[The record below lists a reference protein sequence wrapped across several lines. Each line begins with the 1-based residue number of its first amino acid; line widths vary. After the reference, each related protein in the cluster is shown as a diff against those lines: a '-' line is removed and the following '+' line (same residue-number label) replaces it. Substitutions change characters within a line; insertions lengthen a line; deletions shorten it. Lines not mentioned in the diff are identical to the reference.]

1 MAKKRSRAEREAW
14 DRHVD
19 ETLAHVRAL
28 VAKGETEL
36 ERRRAASPIRRRLFP
51 WRIKIERL

>member
-1 MAKKRSRAEREAW
+1 MAKKRSKAEREAW

-28 VAKGETEL
+28 VAKCEAEL
-36 ERRRAASPIRRRLFP
+36 VRRQTVSPIRRRLFP